1 MYIDVF
7 LLTVIF
13 VLCVINTK
21 ISYFTKPVNIVY
33 NLRAIYYKDYFQIL
47 KWLYQ
52 ASTQEKE
59 LLVEKVKL
67 KNEQAQIS
75 MVDNFARHAK
85 IQRKI
90 NAIDEEMSQMKSDR
104 QTNHLLTRLFFQ
116 FIMKFP
122 IVIILFLVVIFYRNY
137 PVVILNEQY
146 NLFPFSSLISYPLQD
161 VNGVSVQMWV
171 ICCSSILKLVNI

>member
-21 ISYFTKPVNIVY
+21 ISYFTKP
-33 NLRAIYYKDYFQIL
+33 IL

-116 FIMKFP
+116 FIMK
-122 IVIILFLVVIFYRNY
+122 
-137 PVVILNEQY
+137 
-146 NLFPFSSLISYPLQD
+146 
-161 VNGVSVQMWV
+161 
-171 ICCSSILKLVNI
+171 C